1 MWAVMTDAEMIRR
14 AAQRL
19 ERLETELVE
28 LQERHDLAADGNE
41 RSDGHHHP
49 AEAATDAEMREHD
62 LRLQTRARERIQQ
75 IERALEAI
83 RTGTYGVCV
92 DCNGVIPDGRLE
104 AMPDAERCVPCQTKA
119 DRYR

>member
-1 MWAVMTDAEMIRR
+1 MSDSETLRR
-14 AAQRL
+14 ATERL
-19 ERLETELVE
+19 ERLEAELVE

-62 LRLQTRARERIQQ
+62 LRLQTRAKERIGQ
-75 IERALEAI
+75 IERALESI
-83 RTGTYGVCV
+83 QDGSYGICI
-92 DCNGVIPDGRLE
+92 DCGVEIPEGRLTVK
-104 AMPDAERCVPCQTKA
+104 PDAERCVPCQTKA